1 MDNQVNKYQLVNVN
15 TAEVVK
21 ELVELTEREL
31 LAKNHALGL
40 NQSPLRYIKK

>member
-1 MDNQVNKYQLVNVN
+1 MSNQVNKYQLVNAN

-21 ELVELTEREL
+21 ELVELTEREYR
-31 LAKNHALGL
+31 AKNYALGL